1 MTKEFLIH
9 EKSAPFKTF
18 KALIENKEVR
28 TAKKEVILF
37 GEKVLL
43 EFKNELVALI
53 TTEAGKDH
61 PAFSHLDRYILTPKA
76 FKALSGLITPEPYA
90 ALVKLP
96 KRDPNLTIHHGVLV
110 VDALN
115 DPGNLGTLFRT
126 AWGLGL
132 DALIVTPH
140 TVDPYHEKVLRAS
153 KGISVKMPWLKLKKE
168 ELEPFFKNHRLSVYL
183 ADLEGSPLHEIKP
196 ESPFALILGNESQGL
211 SPELKKL
218 GQSLHIPQ
226 KNLES
231 FNVAIAGAIISY
243 TLLQGASHGQ

>member
-9 EKSAPFKTF
+9 EKSALFKSF
-18 KALIENKEVR
+18 KALIENKELR
-28 TAKKEVILF
+28 AEKQEAILF

-43 EFKNELVALI
+43 EFKNELIALI

-61 PAFSHLDRYILTPKA
+61 PAFSHLDRFILTPKA
-76 FKALSGLITPEPYA
+76 FKALSSLVTPEPYA
-90 ALVKLP
+90 ALVRIP
-96 KRDPNLTIHHGVLV
+96 KKDPHLKINHGVLV
-110 VDALN
+110 VEALN

-132 DALIVTPH
+132 EALIITPH

-153 KGISVKMPWLKLKKE
+153 KGISLKMPWLKLEKE
-168 ELEPFFKNHRLSVYL
+168 ELESFFKKHHLTVYL
-183 ADLEGSPLHEIKP
+183 ADLEGTPLREIKP
-196 ESPFALILGNESQGL
+196 KGPFALILGNESQGL

-218 GQSLHIPQ
+218 GHPLHIPQ

-243 TLLQGASHGQ
+243 TLLQEVLHEH